1 MDGTKIRVRMYER
14 DLQLLVC
21 VKERG
26 KLLGHTAH
34 ERKEPERRR
43 LILGSGHASRADLRH
58 SFSTQTQMTV
68 EAEE

>member
-26 KLLGHTAH
+26 KLLGQRTNEKNQNEAPDFGIWT
-34 ERKEPERRR
+34 RQPSR
-43 LILGSGHASRADLRH
+43 LAPLFLDALK
-58 SFSTQTQMTV
+58 
-68 EAEE
+68 